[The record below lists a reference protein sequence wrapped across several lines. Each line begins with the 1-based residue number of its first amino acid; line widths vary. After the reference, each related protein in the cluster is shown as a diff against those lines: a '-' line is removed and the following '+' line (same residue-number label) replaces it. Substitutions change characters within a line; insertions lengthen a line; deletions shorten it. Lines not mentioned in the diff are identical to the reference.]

1 MEQVGK
7 WKGSQGKN
15 LHFPI
20 AFTTKRKGKKGKG
33 KKKKRKEKPR
43 ELIRNDEKGNE
54 WTGERGGTDKRKNT
68 SGGMINDGTKR

>member
-1 MEQVGK
+1 MVNGK
-7 WKGSQGKN
+7 EAKVRTCTFPSHSQRNERGKREK
-15 LHFPI
+15 
-20 AFTTKRKGKKGKG
+20 KR